1 LYFSDNYNECEAA
14 EITTAA
20 EMSSEDEPEPPEK
33 TDRCSKRQPK
43 KKTYE
48 DFVSG
53 KVLIVL
59 IAYISHKYMYI
70 LVNKKPL
77 CLNFD
82 LDSWRIQSLYN
93 PYSFID

>member
-1 LYFSDNYNECEAA
+1 LNTFFYFSNNYDECEAA

-20 EMSSEDEPEPPEK
+20 EMSSEDELEPLEK
-33 TDRCSKRQPK
+33 TDRLSKRQPK

-77 CLNFD
+77 CLNFG
-82 LDSWRIQSLYN
+82 LDS
-93 PYSFID
+93 